1 MFPLVV
7 QKLAPRPEV
16 AAPVTFAKL
25 RELHLHAVRGTAF
38 DPAHKVADR
47 DMWWYL
53 DKHVD
58 MLSGQNAR
66 DDLHAQFPA
75 HMSDDGAYSFTSDTW

>member
-1 MFPLVV
+1 MILEILKYRFIGDVAAGGAEV
-7 QKLAPRPEV
+7 APRPEV

-25 RELHLHAVRGTAF
+25 WELHLHAVGGAAF

-53 DKHVD
+53 DESMD
-58 MLSGQNAR
+58 ASRAR
-66 DDLHAQFPA
+66 
-75 HMSDDGAYSFTSDTW
+75 